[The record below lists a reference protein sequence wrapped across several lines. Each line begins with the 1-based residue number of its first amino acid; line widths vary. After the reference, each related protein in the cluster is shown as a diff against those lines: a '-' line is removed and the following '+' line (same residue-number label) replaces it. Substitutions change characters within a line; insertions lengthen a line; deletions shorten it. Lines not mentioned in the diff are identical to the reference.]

1 MPASSSHKQAQMR
14 AHAERVAS
22 SPLRISERE
31 KQWTAYWAP
40 KMCTNDG
47 SQSHTEFEA
56 SVLREKKLW
65 WRRTFGEDYAPK
77 RLKHPI
83 LFGCDS
89 CDKLFPT
96 RRGCNTHIEA
106 EHDIPVQ
113 PEGAEHMSTGAR
125 LILSMA
131 AKISK
136 PERAKL
142 LFHPQATEE
151 ELKACVFANMPSH
164 EKAMLWPGTTPAD
177 MDLCR
182 VTKRLVL
189 RERESQGSL
198 SAW

>member
-1 MPASSSHKQAQMR
+1 MR
-14 AHAERVAS
+14 ADAERVAS
-22 SPLRISERE
+22 SPPLVSERE

-40 KMCTNDG
+40 KMCVNDG
-47 SQSHTEFEA
+47 TQSEIEFEA

-77 RLKHPI
+77 RLKHPVI
-83 LFGCDS
+83 FGCDS

-96 RRGCNTHIEA
+96 RRGCNAHIES
-106 EHDIPVQ
+106 HDIAVQ
-113 PEGAEHMSTGAR
+113 PEGAEHMSTGTR
-125 LILSMA
+125 LMVSMA
-131 AKISK
+131 AKLSK

-151 ELKACVFANMPSH
+151 ELKACLFANLPWQD
-164 EKAMLWPGTTPAD
+164 KAMLMPGMSPAD

-189 RERESQGSL
+189 RPPRHEHYSSL

>member
-1 MPASSSHKQAQMR
+1 
-14 AHAERVAS
+14 
-22 SPLRISERE
+22 
-31 KQWTAYWAP
+31 
-40 KMCTNDG
+40 MCVNDG

-65 WRRTFGEDYAPK
+65 WRHTFGEDYAPQ

-83 LFGCDS
+83 IFGCDS

-96 RRGCNTHIEA
+96 RRGCNAHIET
-106 EHDIPVQ
+106 HDIPLQ

-131 AKISK
+131 AKLGK

-142 LFHPQATEE
+142 LFHPQATED
-151 ELKACVFANMPSH
+151 ELKDCLFANLPSH
-164 EKAMLWPGTTPAD
+164 EKAMLWPDTTPAD

-189 RERESQGSL
+189 RERESHGSL

>member
-1 MPASSSHKQAQMR
+1 
-14 AHAERVAS
+14 
-22 SPLRISERE
+22 
-31 KQWTAYWAP
+31 
-40 KMCTNDG
+40 MCTNDG
-47 SQSHTEFEA
+47 SQSEMEFEA

-65 WRRTFGEDYAPK
+65 WRRTFGEDYAPQPF
-77 RLKHPI
+77 KHPI
-83 LFGCDS
+83 IFGCDS

-96 RRGCNTHIEA
+96 RRGCNAHMET

-131 AKISK
+131 AKLSK

-164 EKAMLWPGTTPAD
+164 EKAMLMPGTTPAD
-177 MDLCR
+177 MDLCYI
-182 VTKRLVL
+182 TKRLVF
-189 RERESQGSL
+189 REPQSSREPYSSL

>member
-1 MPASSSHKQAQMR
+1 MR
-14 AHAERVAS
+14 ADAERVAS
-22 SPLRISERE
+22 SAPHVSERE

-40 KMCTNDG
+40 KMCVNDG
-47 SQSHTEFEA
+47 TQSEIEFEA

-65 WRRTFGEDYAPK
+65 WRHTFGEDYAPK
-77 RLKHPI
+77 RLKHPVI
-83 LFGCDS
+83 FGCDS

-96 RRGCNTHIEA
+96 RRGCNAHIET
-106 EHDIPVQ
+106 HDIAVQ
-113 PEGAEHMSTGAR
+113 PEGVLATGTR
-125 LILSMA
+125 LMLSMA
-131 AKISK
+131 AKLSK

-151 ELKACVFANMPSH
+151 ELKACLFANLPWQD
-164 EKAMLWPGTTPAD
+164 KAMLMPGMSPAD

-189 RERESQGSL
+189 RPPRHEHDGSREPYSSL

>member
-1 MPASSSHKQAQMR
+1 MA
-14 AHAERVAS
+14 
-22 SPLRISERE
+22 ERE

-47 SQSHTEFEA
+47 TQSEIEFEA
-56 SVLREKKLW
+56 SILREKKLW
-65 WRRTFGEDYAPK
+65 WRRTFGEDYAPQL
-77 RLKHPI
+77 LKHPVI
-83 LFGCDS
+83 FGCAS

-96 RRGCNTHIEA
+96 RRGCNAHMET

-113 PEGAEHMSTGAR
+113 PEGAEHMSTAAR

-131 AKISK
+131 AKLSK

-151 ELKACVFANMPSH
+151 ELKACLFANLPWQD
-164 EKAMLWPGTTPAD
+164 KAMLPSGMSPAD

-182 VTKRLVL
+182 VTKTLVL
-189 RERESQGSL
+189 RPPRHEPYSSL